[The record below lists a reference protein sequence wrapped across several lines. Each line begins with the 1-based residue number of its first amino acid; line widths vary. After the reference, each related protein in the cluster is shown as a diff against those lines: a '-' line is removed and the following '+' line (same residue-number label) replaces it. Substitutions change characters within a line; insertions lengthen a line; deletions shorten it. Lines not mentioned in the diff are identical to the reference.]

1 LIENIT
7 VRFAGDVSPLLPP
20 IVFECLS
27 PFLSWRFDRF
37 GEGHFVKGN
46 QVVAERLVADGQE
59 EGSEGLL
66 VVGEDRAPE
75 ECIEII

>member
-1 LIENIT
+1 MNAVLSRSFEDGRKGLIENLT
-7 VRFAGDVSPLLPP
+7 VGIAGDVSPLLPP

-37 GEGHFVKGN
+37 GEGDFVQGN

-59 EGSEGLL
+59 K
-66 VVGEDRAPE
+66 
-75 ECIEII
+75 